1 MTQAKMPNKILLID
15 DDEAVGKSLANQMRR
30 HQIKVEATTNLESA
44 SYLFN
49 QQRFEVAIIEIGF
62 ADLPGLALVQKWRAH
77 EQRERA
83 NIGIIMSS
91 GKSLTTEHQALMKEL
106 GDLELLSKPFGPAQ
120 VLPALSRA
128 LTNQKRS
135 VAYADV
141 KSRIVDFYS
150 KTGNFEKASTE
161 VQKRLGELGPRG
173 LHTLYELYE
182 KAGRFEDALTLV
194 GKLISKNPEDLAL
207 RQAEG
212 RLQLRLGNLAEAQAT
227 FEQIDKQAPGNIERL
242 NSMAATYIQA
252 GDPDATSE
260 TYGKIVALS
269 PEQPDLK
276 FEMCSELH
284 KHGHEAH
291 AVAFGKQYAKP
302 MEVVRFYNNKGVM
315 LSKSGDREAALT
327 EYSRALQFFPKFRE
341 NYRIYY
347 NIALAIAQV
356 KTRASYEE
364 AQHNLEQCLKL
375 RPDFE
380 KAKNTLA
387 QVQKTLA
394 S

>member
-1 MTQAKMPNKILLID
+1 MPSKILVVD
-15 DDEAVGKSLANQMRR
+15 DDEAVSKSLANQMTR
-30 HQIKVEATTNLESA
+30 HQIKVEATSNLESA
-44 SYLFN
+44 SYIFN
-49 QQRFEVAIIEIGF
+49 QQRFEVAIIEIDF

-83 NIGIIMSS
+83 GIGIIMSS
-91 GKSLTTEHQALMKEL
+91 GKSLTTEHKALMREL

-128 LTNQKRS
+128 LLNHKRS
-135 VAYADV
+135 VAHAEV
-141 KSRIVDFYS
+141 KSTIVDFYS
-150 KTGNFEKASTE
+150 KNGNFEKAAAE

-182 KAGRFEDALTLV
+182 KAGRIQDALTLI
-194 GKLISKNPEDLAL
+194 GKLISKNPDDIAL
-207 RQAEG
+207 RHARG
-212 RLQLRLGNLAEAQAT
+212 RLLLRLGKFAEARTA
-227 FEQIDKQAPGNIERL
+227 FELIDKQAPGNIERL
-242 NSMAATYIQA
+242 NHLATA
-252 GDPDATSE
+252 CMKTGDPDATFK
-260 TYGKIVALS
+260 TYDRIIALT

-276 FEMCSELH
+276 FKMCSELH
-284 KHGHEAH
+284 EHGHEAH
-291 AVAFGKQYAKP
+291 ALSFGKKHAKP

-341 NYRIYY
+341 NYRIFY
-347 NIALAIAQV
+347 NIALANAQV
-356 KTRASYEE
+356 KTRASYEK
-364 AQHNLEQCLKL
+364 AKHNLEQCLEL

-387 QVQKTLA
+387 QVEKTLA